1 MAQIIVKAEEREEL
15 GKGAN
20 RRLRAKG
27 KLPSVIYGPGVEAL
41 PLSVEMREVDHILRS
56 GSGHNTIFKLTWGK
70 SSNDV
75 LIKDYQLD
83 PLHGTLL
90 HADFLTISMDEKMT
104 FAVPV
109 HTEGTAVGVISGGVM
124 DLVLREVELEC
135 FPADLPDHLTLDVTD
150 LDIGDSIRVEA
161 LSVDRSKINVLSDP
175 ELVVLIVVPP
185 HVEKEPEEEELA
197 EEMELEAEGDGEP
210 EVIKKGKEAD
220 EEGTTDKE

>member
-1 MAQIIVKAEEREEL
+1 MAQIIVKAEEREQL
-15 GKGAN
+15 GKCAN

-27 KLPSVIYGPGVEAL
+27 KLPSVIYGREVEAL
-41 PLSVEMREVDHILRS
+41 PLSVEMKDVDQILRS
-56 GSGHNTIFKLTWGK
+56 ESGHNTIFKLTWGK

-109 HTEGTAVGVISGGVM
+109 HVEGTAVGVTSGGVL
-124 DLVLREVELEC
+124 DLILREVDLEC

-150 LDIGDSIRVEA
+150 LDIGDSIRVKA
-161 LSVDRSKINVLSDP
+161 LTVDLSKVSVLSDP

-185 HVEKEPEEEELA
+185 HVEKEPEEDALEVETD
-197 EEMELEAEGDGEP
+197 LEAEGTAEP

-220 EEGTTDKE
+220 EEETTDKE